1 MCVCECVCV
10 EEERER
16 EKHNKRKGPRQK
28 KRGMEEETR
37 KTKRV
42 RTSRDTI
49 EVMQHTSA
57 DAKFESDPTYAIHT
71 YQ

>member
-1 MCVCECVCV
+1 MCVSVCV
-10 EEERER
+10 EGEG
-16 EKHNKRKGPRQK
+16 EKEKNNERKGRRRKREAWRKKHEIQK
-28 KRGMEEETR
+28 E
-37 KTKRV
+37 V

-49 EVMQHTSA
+49 EVMKRTSA

>member
-1 MCVCECVCV
+1 MCVSVCV
-10 EEERER
+10 WRERER
-16 EKHNKRKGPRQK
+16 ERSTTKERGRDKK

-49 EVMQHTSA
+49 VVMKHTSP
-57 DAKFESDPTYAIHT
+57 DAKFESDPTYAIYT